1 MLKFR
6 NYFLSILLL
15 TFLVSSCEKD
25 EKTIN
30 ESQVLVEYLESA
42 ESPLMKDYVNTD
54 MPAIMTATDLK
65 SLNETGQVYIIDIRA
80 VADFATGHILNAH
93 NVAVKDV
100 LTHIKALDLTPYT
113 KVAMVCYSGQTAGY
127 VTTILRVLGYDKVFS
142 LKWGM
147 SSWNVQFASG
157 WKSAVASGNAYA
169 SQFVSTATEK
179 GVQGS
184 LPVLSTG
191 FSTGQDILEARATEL
206 LTAGFDPAKVTK
218 QTVFDNLAGYYI
230 VNYWPAAQYTD
241 PGHIPGA
248 IQYTPKESIKLLVDL
263 KTLPTNKPIAV
274 YCYTG
279 QTSAALVA
287 YLRLLGYD
295 AKSIL
300 FGCNGMIYDIMVSK
314 TMTTFSDTQ
323 IMGYAFVN

>member
-113 KVAMVCYSGQTAGY
+113 KVAMVCNSGQTAGY

-206 LTAGFDPAKVTK
+206 LTAGFDPAKVTN

>member
-54 MPAIMTATDLK
+54 MPAIMTATDFK

-147 SSWNVQFASG
+147 SSWNVQFASA